1 MKKETLSQ
9 KKTKIIKGTEV
20 KMKRV
25 KAEHER
31 YYSVFGLED
40 NVYDEEH
47 PPRVRVTARIWQTIK
62 DVLLTGLGFANS
74 LPL

>member
-9 KKTKIIKGTEV
+9 KKTKISRGTEV
-20 KMKRV
+20 RMKRV
-25 KAEHER
+25 KAEHEK

-47 PPRVRVTARIWQTIK
+47 PPRARVTTRIWQSIK
-62 DVLLTGLGFANS
+62 GFLLIGLGFINS